1 LWVLLSLLVHFHL
14 PSFLFLLRDALY
26 SCLYKALR
34 EEMEER
40 KGIEERWKWG
50 KVRRIAGSLER
61 EGQEMSGLHGGLLS
75 CTLLWAAAQ
84 LHHPHPH
91 LFHLPHQHES

>member
-1 LWVLLSLLVHFHL
+1 VLLSLLVHFHL

-40 KGIEERWKWG
+40 KGIEERWK
-50 KVRRIAGSLER
+50 
-61 EGQEMSGLHGGLLS
+61 
-75 CTLLWAAAQ
+75 
-84 LHHPHPH
+84 
-91 LFHLPHQHES
+91 